1 MKKTFVSV
9 LVALALMVSTGL
21 AFAGEYSVYGKVES
35 FTWKEYDGS
44 SQILKESG
52 PLYGLGV
59 SSAFTPISQLKVR
72 GKAEIL
78 GGQIDYEGQ
87 TQAGAPASTNVNHVA
102 VRAEGTVGWQF
113 PVDSGFAIEPSLGLG
128 YRWWIRDI
136 NDSDTALGYV
146 ERWRSL
152 YARAGVRGDY
162 NYNISKGFTVF
173 AEAGAKLPVYN
184 SMTAE
189 LSKFG
194 LSDIDLKPGKKA
206 SAFATVGVR
215 YSVFT
220 ASVFY
225 EGMRFSKS
233 PAVDISSGLVAFQ
246 PESKA
251 DTYGI
256 NIGVAF

>member
-1 MKKTFVSV
+1 M
-9 LVALALMVSTGL
+9 VALALMVSTGL

-59 SSAFTPISQLKVR
+59 SSAFNPMSQLKVR

-87 TQAGAPASTNVNHVA
+87 TQAGAPANTNVNHVA
-102 VRAEGTVGWQF
+102 VKVEGTAGWQF
-113 PVDSGFAIEPSLGLG
+113 PVEKDITVEPFLGLG
-128 YRWWIRDI
+128 YRWWIRDL

-146 ERWRSL
+146 EKWRSL
-152 YARAGVRGDY
+152 YTKAGVRGDY
-162 NYNISKGFTVF
+162 SVSKDLSAF
-173 AEAGAKLPVYN
+173 AEVGAKLPVYN
-184 SMTAE
+184 SMTVE

-215 YSVFT
+215 YSLFT

-233 PAVDISSGLVAFQ
+233 PMKDIGGGLAVFQ

-251 DTYGI
+251 NIYGLNVGI
-256 NIGVAF
+256 AF